1 MGDANLGGGRG
12 DRPAVTH
19 PKRINWRG
27 FSFEVI
33 SYQPFTDEQALKVV
47 EHHIRSH
54 THELKKKFQNEVIQ
68 VRTAFTRD
76 EAARLAAPSDE

>member
-1 MGDANLGGGRG
+1 MPLSPGSRS
-12 DRPAVTH
+12 DRPDVVH

-47 EHHIRSH
+47 EHHIR
-54 THELKKKFQNEVIQ
+54 THSKDLRKVQQNEVIQ
-68 VRTAFTRD
+68 VRTALSRD
-76 EAARLAAPSDE
+76 EAARLEKPSE

>member
-1 MGDANLGGGRG
+1 MGNAPIGGGRG
-12 DRPAVTH
+12 DRPDVTH

-47 EHHIRSH
+47 EHYIRAH
-54 THELKKKFQNEVIQ
+54 TRELKKKDQHEVIQ